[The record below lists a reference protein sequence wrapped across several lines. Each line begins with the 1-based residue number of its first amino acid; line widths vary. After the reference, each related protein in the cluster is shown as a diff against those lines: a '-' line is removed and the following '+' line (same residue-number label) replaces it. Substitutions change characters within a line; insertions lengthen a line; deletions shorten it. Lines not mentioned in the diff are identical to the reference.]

1 MTARVEA
8 SDTLSAARSRP
19 DTFLA
24 IVVSGVA
31 MSLGWGLRGQF
42 GGPMGAMVPGAMV
55 AMALALFMRKPV
67 PLRRF
72 WFIAASGALGFSIGG
87 EETYM
92 QTASLAARPDT
103 AAWGYL
109 GLAVKGAEWGGLAG
123 LFIGSALA
131 GRRYSL
137 AELLV
142 AFNAA
147 LALAFPAYWIINVP
161 KLIYFSGGSGKPRPE
176 AWAALVTVWLVLL
189 VLARMKRDLAA
200 VRLSLF
206 GALGCGIGFP
216 LFQWVNLTGSHF
228 LPGTA
233 PYMDWWKV
241 VECGL
246 GLSGGLA
253 LGWGWHLWGHDLEAG
268 DAGSPRVLGPLAFVL
283 LCLDLL
289 VFSYVADSVGSFG
302 GLIGKAPFLF
312 IAPALWALAARSDS
326 LQLAVGVFAPIALTM
341 WNVQDYWVSERKIVG
356 VASSVAVLVILSAVS
371 AWATW
376 ALRASPRRLFLL
388 VVWLTVACA
397 WFKMLI
403 PAPQPVSSNI
413 TITLVVQ
420 GIFTVMAAF
429 LTVVRYPAVHLGGA
443 SS

>member
-1 MTARVEA
+1 MTAKADAPMVQ
-8 SDTLSAARSRP
+8 SAGLDR

-55 AMALALFMRKPV
+55 AMALALFSRMPV
-67 PLRRF
+67 PIGRF
-72 WFIAASGALGFSIGG
+72 YFIAASGALGFGIGG

-92 QTASLAARPDT
+92 QTASLAANSAT

-109 GLAVKGAEWGGLAG
+109 GLAIKGAEWGGLAG
-123 LFIGSALA
+123 LLIGSALG
-131 GRRYSL
+131 GRRYS
-137 AELLV
+137 AGELIV
-142 AFNAA
+142 GFNAA

-161 KLIYFSGGSGKPRPE
+161 KLIYFSGGSGRPRPE
-176 AWAALVTVWLVLL
+176 AWAALTTVWLVLL
-189 VLARMKRDLAA
+189 VLARVKQDHAA

-206 GALGCGIGFP
+206 GALGCGVGFP
-216 LFQWVNLTGSHF
+216 LFQWVNLTGSRL
-228 LPGTA
+228 LPATA
-233 PYMDWWKV
+233 PFMDWWKV

-246 GLSGGLA
+246 GLAGGLA
-253 LGWGWHLWGHDLEAG
+253 LGWGWHRWNYA
-268 DAGSPRVLGPLAFVL
+268 PRVEQAASPKFLGTVPFVL

-289 VFSYVADSVGSFG
+289 VFAYVSDSLGEFG

-312 IAPALWALAARSDS
+312 IAPALWVLASRVDD
-326 LQLAVGVFAPIALTM
+326 LQLALGVFAPIAFTF

-356 VASSVAVLVILSAVS
+356 VASSVTVLAMLSAAC
-371 AWATW
+371 AWGTAK
-376 ALRASPRRLFLL
+376 LRAGPRHLFLL
-388 VVWLTVACA
+388 VTWLTVACA

-403 PAPQPVSSNI
+403 PAPQPVATNV

-429 LTVVRYPAVHLGGA
+429 LTWVPCPRNRTGGVVP
-443 SS
+443 